1 MKRAGVVLLV
11 VLAMCACS
19 TAAFAAASPW
29 TTETGYQHQALGKL
43 GFGVKNLLLGWVDLF
58 KEPANAGSGNLAKGI
73 GKGVVDLVANE
84 VGGALHT
91 VTFFLPQ
98 VDVPLPDGGVQL

>member
-11 VLAMCACS
+11 VLAVCACS
-19 TAAFAAASPW
+19 TAAFAASPW
-29 TTETGYQHQALGKL
+29 TTETGYKNQVVGKL

-58 KEPANAGSGNLAKGI
+58 KEPANAGSGHLAKGI
-73 GKGVVDLVANE
+73 SKGVVDLVCNE

-98 VDVPLPDGGVQL
+98 VDVPLPDNGVQL